1 MAVGDVASGHISV
14 GAGSSYNIR
23 PSAGQ
28 EMNVHNVYVPNGVTI
43 LLYKT
48 DGSNDVLVETLTGSM
63 LLYNFHVTYSHYL
76 KLVNEGAQA
85 VWCGYDGIWTKV

>member
-1 MAVGDVASGHISV
+1 MAVGDVAKAHVSI

-23 PSAGQ
+23 PDSGQ
-28 EMNVHNVYVPNGVTI
+28 EINVHNIYVPNGVTI

-48 DGSNDVLVETLTGSM
+48 DGINDVLVETLTGSM
-63 LLYNFHVTYSHYL
+63 LLYNFHLTYDCYL
-76 KLVNEGAQA
+76 KLVNGGASP

>member
-1 MAVGDVASGHISV
+1 MAVGDVAKAHVSI

-23 PSAGQ
+23 PDSGQ
-28 EMNVHNVYVPNGVTI
+28 EINVHNIYVPNGVTI

-48 DGSNDVLVETLTGSM
+48 DGTNDVLVETLTGSM
-63 LLYNFHVTYSHYL
+63 LLYNFHLTYDCYL
-76 KLVNEGAQA
+76 KLVNGGASP

>member
-1 MAVGDVASGHISV
+1 MAVGDVAKAHVSI
-14 GAGSSYNIR
+14 GAGSSYDIR
-23 PSAGQ
+23 PGSGQ

-48 DGSNDVLVETLTGSM
+48 DGTHDVLVETLTGSM
-63 LLYNFHVTYSHYL
+63 LLYNFHLTHDCYL
-76 KLVNEGAQA
+76 KLVNVGTTP